1 MFIIK
6 NNTFVEIRDCMLTSK
21 NTEAFRDCAFFI
33 NHEDLESNEQKSYR
47 GILSIKSCT
56 IKNFSFAI
64 MAGS

>member
-1 MFIIK
+1 
-6 NNTFVEIRDCMLTSK
+6 MLTSK
-21 NTEAFRDCAFFI
+21 NTEAFSDCAFFI

-56 IKNFSFAI
+56 IKNFSFTV